1 MFESNRASQG
11 SGGGVYMN
19 GLSELTCSS
28 CLIQNNTAYSDG
40 GGLYTVSSVVSLE
53 NVDIRRNEATCGGGV
68 YSPLDSD
75 LVIVNSLLDSNV
87 ASISGGG
94 LYTNASISCKI
105 YDSVFRNNSALSAN
119 GGGAY
124 LVSSLTSS
132 NSGRRSAFFSNLS
145 LSLIHI

>member
-1 MFESNRASQG
+1 M
-11 SGGGVYMN
+11 
-19 GLSELTCSS
+19 
-28 CLIQNNTAYSDG
+28 
-40 GGLYTVSSVVSLE
+40 SSVVSLE

-105 YDSVFRNNSALSAN
+105 YDSVFRNIFLRVGVVIICNN
-119 GGGAY
+119 RQDKQ
-124 LVSSLTSS
+124 VINNMMDTFC
-132 NSGRRSAFFSNLS
+132 GRCAAGD
-145 LSLIHI
+145 